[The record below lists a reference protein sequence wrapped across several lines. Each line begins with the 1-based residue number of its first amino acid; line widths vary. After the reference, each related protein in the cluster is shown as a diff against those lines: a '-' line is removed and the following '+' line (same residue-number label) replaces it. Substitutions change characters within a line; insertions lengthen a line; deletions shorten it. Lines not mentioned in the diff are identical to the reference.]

1 MKKKNIVF
9 VLCLIFALG
18 FLFMP
23 QEGRNAEA
31 ASRTRLSSTSLK
43 VVPGKTEKL
52 RIYGRRGRKVVWTSS
67 LGREWK
73 AYGFKGRYINDHS
86 EGGVSET
93 SL

>member
-1 MKKKNIVF
+1 MNGREDRIIFMKKNIVF
-9 VLCLIFALG
+9 ALCLIFALG

-52 RIYGRRGRKVVWTSS
+52 RN
-67 LGREWK
+67 LWK
-73 AYGFKGRYINDHS
+73 KRP
-86 EGGVSET
+86 
-93 SL
+93 

>member
-1 MKKKNIVF
+1 MNGREDRIIFMKKKNIVF

-43 VVPGKTEKL
+43 VFQE
-52 RIYGRRGRKVVWTSS
+52 RQRN
-67 LGREWK
+67 LGFMEEEAVK
-73 AYGFKGRYINDHS
+73 
-86 EGGVSET
+86 
-93 SL
+93 